1 MWMDKLKKYALRYFE
16 SHFILLILMS
26 IVLINY
32 FIYAKLAFLNFYN
45 LPVIAAGYF
54 LG

>member
-1 MWMDKLKKYALRYFE
+1 MWMNQIKKYVLKYFE
-16 SHFILLILMS
+16 SHFILLILVS

-45 LPVIAAGYF
+45 LF
-54 LG
+54 LF